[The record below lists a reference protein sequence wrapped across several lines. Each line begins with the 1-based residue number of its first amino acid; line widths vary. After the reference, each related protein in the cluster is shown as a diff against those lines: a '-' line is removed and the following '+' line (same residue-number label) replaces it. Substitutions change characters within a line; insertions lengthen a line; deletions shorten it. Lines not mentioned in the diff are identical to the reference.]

1 MTYNP
6 GERTSRRYRLAIAK
20 HSREKGRFVKKKAPL
35 DDTAAAAAALILL
48 TCTSTSNSSNA
59 PSQVARRHMSARHN
73 NKRLSNAELQKQ
85 LSAQLES
92 PHKKHRFSPSP
103 RFAATPT
110 SGMRQDGRGLAGSP
124 ETSRKSDQPASAIPT
139 ISKAKFNEV
148 ANVMSDRHWK
158 WEITDVKG
166 SGRQVYVREKI
177 VSADGFPTVLAGPS
191 YDTGIHLSSKIYTPC
206 NHLKEPDYDWCKGDS
221 SCHHCQCGCN
231 GNWGDCGTPTK
242 RSYMWSHNV
251 IDAVKCTCTGIEAA
265 QLNTSKTM
273 DGLPPMTPDT
283 LANARRNFV
292 APIVS
297 RLANESLESAVLELR
312 SKHREMYPD
321 WDAAKPI
328 PLAMSGDARWNTVWG
343 HKALDCTVYI
353 QLLLFDPKGAPVK
366 LSRRTAF
373 ALTYHRNGPGKYER
387 TFIDPTE
394 KAVHT
399 NAGACDPLG
408 LGAAAFILMTEYG
421 FDVVRVLHDR
431 DGSGMSEVRR
441 VKAYTMQSYR
451 HLKLEK

>member
-20 HSREKGRFVKKKAPL
+20 HSREKGRFVKNKAPL

-48 TCTSTSNSSNA
+48 TGTSTSNSSNA

-92 PHKKHRFSPSP
+92 PHKKPRRSPSP

-124 ETSRKSDQPASAIPT
+124 ETSRKSNQPASAIPT

-166 SGRQVYVREKI
+166 SGREVYVREKI

-231 GNWGDCGTPTK
+231 GNWGDCGTPTE

-297 RLANESLESAVLELR
+297 RLANESLESAVLELW
-312 SKHREMYPD
+312 S
-321 WDAAKPI
+321 
-328 PLAMSGDARWNTVWG
+328 
-343 HKALDCTVYI
+343 
-353 QLLLFDPKGAPVK
+353 
-366 LSRRTAF
+366 
-373 ALTYHRNGPGKYER
+373 
-387 TFIDPTE
+387 
-394 KAVHT
+394 
-399 NAGACDPLG
+399 
-408 LGAAAFILMTEYG
+408 
-421 FDVVRVLHDR
+421 
-431 DGSGMSEVRR
+431 
-441 VKAYTMQSYR
+441 
-451 HLKLEK
+451 